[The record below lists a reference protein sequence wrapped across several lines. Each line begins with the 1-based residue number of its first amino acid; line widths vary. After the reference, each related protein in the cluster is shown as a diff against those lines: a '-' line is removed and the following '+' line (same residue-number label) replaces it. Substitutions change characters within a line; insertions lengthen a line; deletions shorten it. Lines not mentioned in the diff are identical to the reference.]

1 MTVKDPGEIDKS
13 YPCWWCC
20 IRCLGAPYYTV
31 AMDTASSDPGYY
43 SMAMMALLLPHE
55 FQKLVWGM
63 KRDKGEEIHRRI
75 EQNTASMCS
84 AMMFDNMMKYGV
96 SPVQPP
102 IPGMVG
108 GSSNTAPT
116 MSVSTSSS
124 KSTRRSSSN
133 NHSQSSDGVDL

>member
-1 MTVKDPGEIDKS
+1 
-13 YPCWWCC
+13 
-20 IRCLGAPYYTV
+20 
-31 AMDTASSDPGYY
+31 
-43 SMAMMALLLPHE
+43 MAMMGLLLPHE

-63 KRDKGEEIHRRI
+63 KRDKGEEIHRRV

-108 GSSNTAPT
+108 GSNNTAPTT

-124 KSTRRSSSN
+124 KSMRRSSSN
-133 NHSQSSDGVDL
+133 SHSQSFGGVDL

>member
-1 MTVKDPGEIDKS
+1 M
-13 YPCWWCC
+13 
-20 IRCLGAPYYTV
+20 V
-31 AMDTASSDPGYY
+31 AMDTDSSDPGYY
-43 SMAMMALLLPHE
+43 SCAMMGLLLPHE

-63 KRDKGEEIHRRI
+63 KRDKGEEIHRRV
-75 EQNTASMCS
+75 EQNTANMCS

-116 MSVSTSSS
+116 MSTSTSSS
-124 KSTRRSSSN
+124 Y
-133 NHSQSSDGVDL
+133 NHGQSSDGIDL